1 MPIPTPYATIS
12 ATDALAK
19 LPKRPAYA
27 TELQEMLAGDLW
39 RNSQAWIGDL
49 PTDRDALAAMAR
61 GIVSENVLAE
71 ILFRAV
77 AAVLGKEPRWRLTP
91 REGERPADDTPEGQ
105 AITAIEQALT
115 SWWDTRDIVSVLRA
129 ACTWRAGDGRGPLYA
144 LIPPG
149 LRDDEGAI
157 PRCET
162 LADALEYL
170 YVDARS
176 PADAGVA
183 IDTKTRL
190 PLGMVTS
197 DDDTIGADLTYLDE
211 ERRTVLRVV
220 RSGDDAPLF
229 IVDMGGRLFVH
240 DRPVAPLLTQQL
252 IQTQKSITLTLSQMM
267 RNINLAGHRQVDYIN
282 AEPPGEW
289 VPSSAGAS
297 GAQRFPDGTY
307 KVFTPATIK
316 SGPSVQNFIQGNDI
330 YDQDGKKIGVTN
342 PNVNVV
348 DPVDVAHFKTTYE
361 VFRHSA
367 HLQCHQAHVLMDAS
381 GAAISGISREQ
392 ARADFGTS
400 LGPLKTSMDDAGRW
414 LIEVVL
420 ALAAHLMQRPDLFAN
435 YRVDFN
441 CVINTGPLS
450 PEEQQEIREN
460 YAAKLISRETAISKL
475 GIDDVQAEIDKIDA
489 ERQTANEDEQTNA
502 SAILGRAGL
511 LAQSVQ
517 VTEGNLNGQQPQT
530 QTA

>member
-190 PLGMVTS
+190 PLGMVKA
-197 DDDTIGADLTYLDE
+197 DDDSAGADLTYLDE

-316 SGPSVQNFIQGNDI
+316 SGPSVQ
-330 YDQDGKKIGVTN
+330 
-342 PNVNVV
+342 
-348 DPVDVAHFKTTYE
+348 
-361 VFRHSA
+361 
-367 HLQCHQAHVLMDAS
+367 MDAS